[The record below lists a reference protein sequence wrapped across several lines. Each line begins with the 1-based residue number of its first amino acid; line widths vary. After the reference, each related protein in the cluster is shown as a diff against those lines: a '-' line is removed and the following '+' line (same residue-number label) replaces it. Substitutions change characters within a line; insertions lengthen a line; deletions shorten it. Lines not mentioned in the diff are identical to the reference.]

1 MSRLA
6 PAVVVIGAGSIGR
19 RHALNLTALGA
30 KVDVMDPQE
39 ERAREVVAATAAP
52 FDLDALGSYDGVVI
66 ASPTIFH
73 REQVEQAARFELP
86 MLVEKPLAMST
97 SEADALA
104 DRSVMVGYNLRFHE
118 PVQVLR
124 QLTAEGRAGAIRG
137 ARFWFGSFLPDWR
150 PHTDYRTGYS
160 ARADLGGGVLLDA
173 IHELDLAVW
182 WFGPDIQVQGAVVAR
197 AGPLDIDVEDTVKAV
212 LVARDG
218 AVIDIS
224 LDYLSRTYR
233 RGIELIG
240 DDATLRLDW
249 RRRTIEVER
258 RDEVEVISA
267 DVPVAQSYE
276 RQAERF
282 LAWIRGTAGPEVDA
296 REGAAS
302 VRLADDIRAVAG

>member
-1 MSRLA
+1 MSRAA

-19 RHALNLTALGA
+19 RHARNLAVLGA
-30 KVDVMDPQE
+30 KVDVMDPQAD
-39 ERAREVVAATAAP
+39 RADDVEGATATP
-52 FDLDALGSYDGVVI
+52 FDLDALGAYEGVVI

-73 REQVEQAARFELP
+73 REQVEHTARLGVP
-86 MLVEKPLAMST
+86 MLVEKPLAMSKT
-97 SEADALA
+97 DADALTGHE
-104 DRSVMVGYNLRFHE
+104 VMVGYNLRFHE
-118 PVQVLR
+118 PIRVLR
-124 QLTAEGRAGAIRG
+124 RLTAEGRAGTIRG

-150 PHTDYRTGYS
+150 PDADYRTGYS

-182 WFGPDIQVQGAVVAR
+182 WFGPDLYVRGAVVAR
-197 AGPLDIDVEDTVKAV
+197 TGPLDIDVEDTVKAL
-212 LVARDG
+212 LVAPEG
-218 AVIDIS
+218 VVIDVS

-249 RRRTIEVER
+249 HRQTIEIER
-258 RDEVEVISA
+258 GNDIDLIAA

-282 LAWIRGTAGPEVDA
+282 LDWIRGVGTPEVDA

-302 VRLADDIRAVAG
+302 VRLADDIRAAGQ